1 MDESQIKSLKIKKY
15 DWQKLL
21 LELVVVFLG
30 VTAGFLLNNWQN
42 QKQTS
47 SLENKYLNGFL
58 QDANAN
64 ISELN
69 NAVKADSLW
78 LHNVKPKLLD
88 LRNGKLKPDSANGL
102 FKMIVNISKADIKTG
117 TYDAIVNSGNMNIIS
132 NYMIKKQI
140 VDYSSSISGTRY
152 IEDYFYQYFNEF
164 VMPFVFSN
172 YNILKGAFDNPGII
186 KTTKFSNV
194 VTGYYSMVQQRLAS
208 YKKLLD
214 DSLKLRD
221 KLKNTG

>member
-42 QKQTS
+42 KKQTS

-132 NYMIKKQI
+132 NYVIKKQI

>member
-47 SLENKYLNGFL
+47 SLEKKYLNGFL

-132 NYMIKKQI
+132 NYVIKKQI

>member
-117 TYDAIVNSGNMNIIS
+117 TYDAIVSSGNMNIIS
-132 NYMIKKQI
+132 NYVIKKQI

>member
-132 NYMIKKQI
+132 NYVIKKQI